1 MPTRKRAQRNWT
13 FMVVPHD
20 SGVTRAVRV
29 PNLVVRTLLGIGG
42 VMLLTIVV
50 LGVAAIARGV
60 NLTRYRGLEHTNR
73 LLVEEIRHERGSL
86 TVLRDSLVAAGQRG
100 QSLRLLAGLVLVH
113 FGGKALTLRPA

>member
-1 MPTRKRAQRNWT
+1 LDHRTPCCRPPRWGVLWLPLPGLEPDLRGESSHEVAAMPTRKRSQRNWT

-73 LLVEEIRHERGSL
+73 LLVEEIRHERGS
-86 TVLRDSLVAAGQRG
+86 
-100 QSLRLLAGLVLVH
+100 
-113 FGGKALTLRPA
+113 